1 MFKFMTLINAFN
13 FLNFI
18 LCIWM
23 FYLGPEEDIESSEM
37 VVSYPADTSK
47 HTWVFQK
54 SSQSS

>member
-1 MFKFMTLINAFN
+1 
-13 FLNFI
+13 
-18 LCIWM
+18 M